1 MHNLFITELMD
12 WKTHHHSRGVRWINL
27 FLERIGFRARMVPV
41 FGTGIMTNLEQRMN
55 LFHLVRQVLVYGVP
69 GDIVDLGCSLGQ
81 TGTLFEIVI
90 AEYAPERRLH
100 TYDIFSGGEDQIRA
114 IRKNFESVGAR
125 TPVFHKGWIQDTLPK
140 ELPEKI
146 CFAHIDVGSEV
157 AGDVKSLV
165 SHCLT
170 SVYPRL
176 SKGAVCVLQDYCD
189 RLVTNSWDPWP
200 GVKAAADEFLAD
212 KPESVSVLY
221 AGFHSHG
228 FFRKR

>member
-1 MHNLFITELMD
+1 
-12 WKTHHHSRGVRWINL
+12 
-27 FLERIGFRARMVPV
+27 
-41 FGTGIMTNLEQRMN
+41 MTNIEQRMN
-55 LFHLVRQVLVYGVP
+55 LFHLIRQVLVYGVP
-69 GDIVDLGCSLGQ
+69 GDLVDLGCALGQ
-81 TGTLFEIVI
+81 TGRLFGILI

-100 TYDIFSGGEDQIRA
+100 TYDVFSGGADQILA

-125 TPVFHKGWIQDTLPK
+125 VPEIHKGWIQDTLPK

-146 CFAHIDVGSEV
+146 CFAHIDVGHEK

-165 SHCLT
+165 LHCLK

-189 RLVTNSWDPWP
+189 RSVTDSWDPWP

-221 AGFHSHG
+221 ASFLSHG
-228 FFRKR
+228 FFMKC